1 MNEKFDKLP
10 EVKVYVDNLNL
21 KEFCGI
27 VDKSIKTI
35 SRKISQ
41 GKIHPQIIK
50 SKQGT
55 REYRFNEDNVKAF
68 FWDELPLEIKSN
80 R

>member
-55 REYRFNEDNVKAF
+55 REYRF
-68 FWDELPLEIKSN
+68 
-80 R
+80 